1 MNISQLRY
9 FVTVAQ
15 MEHYGH
21 AAAAL
26 YITQPA
32 LSNSIKRLEREVGF
46 PLFSNVGRNV
56 TLTPEGKVFLD
67 HVVQSLDTL
76 NSGIIAGQE
85 HYNKRTQ
92 TIRVGS
98 VASLMRGQLSS
109 FLNNY
114 SGVSDDNVEFD
125 ISLVSFT
132 RELLPMV
139 IEGVFDAAF
148 CGNPVGEQSLDW
160 IPLFRQDA
168 VAIVHESHPLADKT
182 MVSIED
188 IKRYPQLSYRA
199 PSYMYYAFKSMFVEY
214 GLEPKL
220 VFDDDISALSV
231 MAVTAN
237 SNCVGIAIDS
247 AKDCLWDSVRM
258 IQIEEFLEPYH
269 YAGMAYLANKV
280 HSPEFEAFREY
291 VERYSR
297 ENIHAEATERRYY
310 R

>member
-32 LSNSIKRLEREVGF
+32 LSNSIKRLEREIGF
-46 PLFSNVGRNV
+46 PLFNNVGRNV
-56 TLTPEGKVFLD
+56 TLTAEGKVFLD
-67 HVVQSLDTL
+67 HVVQALDTL
-76 NSGIIAGQE
+76 DSGIVAGQE

-114 SGVSDDNVEFD
+114 SSVSDDNVEFD

-139 IEGVFDAAF
+139 IEGTFDAAF
-148 CGNPVGEQSLDW
+148 CGYPVGEQSLDW

-168 VAIVHESHPLADKT
+168 VAVVHESHPLATKK

-188 IKRYPQLSYRA
+188 IKQYPQLSYRA
-199 PSYMYYAFKSMFVEY
+199 PSYMYYAFKNMFAEY

-220 VFDDDISALSV
+220 VFDDDVSALSV
-231 MAVTAN
+231 MAVTPN
-237 SNCVGIAIDS
+237 SVGIAIDS

-258 IQIEEFLEPYH
+258 IPIEEFLEPYH
-269 YAGMAYLANKV
+269 YAGMAFLANKA
-280 HSPEFEAFREY
+280 HSPEFDTFREY
-291 VERYSR
+291 VEHYSR
-297 ENIHAEATERRYY
+297 ENIHCEAIERRYY